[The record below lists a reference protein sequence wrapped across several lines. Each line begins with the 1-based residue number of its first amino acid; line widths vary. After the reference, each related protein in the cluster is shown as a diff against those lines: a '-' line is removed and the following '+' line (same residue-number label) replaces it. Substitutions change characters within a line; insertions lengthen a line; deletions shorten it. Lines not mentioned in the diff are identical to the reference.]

1 MADATTDQKN
11 TLRPICFMIMPYG
24 KKQTMSDKGPATI
37 DYNALWDKALYS
49 FIEEDLDYHA
59 IRADQDMSAL
69 IIKEM
74 IERLA
79 LSDLVIADVST
90 PNTNVYYE
98 IGVRHAAQRTGCV
111 MISATWAQQTF
122 DITQMRQVR
131 YPLPEG
137 EITDDTA
144 QAVRDALN
152 RSVKGLIDGTSPVFD
167 SITGYPGKPD
177 ESLVSSMRGQLLQL
191 SQFTADAR
199 VARMQPKDKREVAL
213 NALIDK
219 YKSIIPKLPGVAV
232 EILTSLRDCAQWQ
245 SVIDYVNNLSGV
257 TKNLPVVQEIYNLA
271 ISKTGKHIEAIAALQ
286 ELMKLNGETSERWG
300 LIGGRYK
307 KLYDETKDPRYLSAS
322 ITAYDTGMRKDLN
335 DYFPSNNL
343 PLLYRTRGRKG
354 DEDNANIAATVAL
367 MACERS
373 RTNNPSDP
381 WAVPTLTV
389 MAFASGNA
397 DKAEDLYNE
406 MADNGTEPFNLQSTI
421 PELQRAID
429 LTRDKDVAS
438 NLNAILDKIKA
449 LQD

>member
-1 MADATTDQKN
+1 MANDNQTSS
-11 TLRPICFMIMPYG
+11 LRPICFMIMPYG
-24 KKQTMSDKGPATI
+24 KKPTMSDKGPAVI
-37 DYNALWDKALYS
+37 DYNALWDKALYP

-79 LSDLVIADVST
+79 LSDLVIADLST

-111 MISATWAQQTF
+111 MISASWAQQTF

-137 EITDDTA
+137 DITDDTA
-144 QAVRDALN
+144 TAVREALKK
-152 RSVKGLIDGTSPVFD
+152 SVKGLIDGTSPVFD
-167 SITGYPGKPD
+167 SIAGYPGKPD

-199 VARMQPKDKREVAL
+199 AARMQPKDKREASL
-213 NALIDK
+213 NELIDK
-219 YKSIIPKLPGVAV
+219 YKTIIPKLPGVAV
-232 EILTSLRDCAQWQ
+232 ELLTSLRDCAQWQ
-245 SVIDYVNNLSGV
+245 SVIDYVNNLTGP
-257 TKNLPVVQEIYNLA
+257 TKKLPVVQEIYNLA

-286 ELMKLNGETSERWG
+286 ELIRLNGETSERWG

-307 KLYDETKDPRYLSAS
+307 KLFKETNDPKNLSAA
-322 ITAYDTGMRKDLN
+322 INAYDKGMRADLN
-335 DYFPSNNL
+335 DYYPSSNL
-343 PLLYRTRGRKG
+343 PLLYRMRARKG
-354 DEDNANIAATVAL
+354 DEENANIAATVAL

-373 RTNNPSDP
+373 RTNNPSDQ
-381 WAVPTLTV
+381 WAIPTLTV
-389 MAFASGNA
+389 MAFASGSV

-406 MADNGTEPFNLQSTI
+406 MMDNGAQAFALETTI
-421 PELQRAID
+421 PD
-429 LTRDKDVAS
+429 LEQAVSLIKDTAVAS
-438 NLNAILDKIKA
+438 NLNVILDKIKA
-449 LQD
+449 LQN

>member
-1 MADATTDQKN
+1 MANDNQT

-24 KKQTMSDKGPATI
+24 KKPTMSDKGPATI

-144 QAVRDALN
+144 KAVRDALKQ
-152 RSVKGLIDGTSPVFD
+152 SVQGLVDGSSPVFD
-167 SITGYPGKPD
+167 SIPGYPDKPD
-177 ESLVSSMRGQLLQL
+177 PALISSMRGQLLQL

-199 VARMQPKDKREVAL
+199 AARMQPADKRGAAL

-219 YKSIIPKLPGVAV
+219 YKSDIPKLPGVAV
-232 EILTSLRDCAQWQ
+232 ELLTSLRDCAQWQ
-245 SVIDYVNNLSGV
+245 SVIDYVNNLSGP
-257 TKNLPVVQEIYNLA
+257 TKNLPLVQEIYNLA
-271 ISKTGKHIEAIAALQ
+271 ISKTGKHIEAIAALE

-307 KLYDETKDPRYLSAS
+307 KLYDETKDPQYLSKA
-322 ITAYDTGMRKDLN
+322 IMAYDKGMRNDLN
-335 DYFPSNNL
+335 DYFPSCNL
-343 PLLYRTRGRKG
+343 PLLYRTRARKG
-354 DEDNANIAATVAL
+354 DEDSADTAATVAL

-373 RTNNPSDP
+373 RTNNPSDA

-389 MAFASGNA
+389 MAFASGNV

-406 MADNGTEPFNLQSTI
+406 MVDDGTKPFNLESTI
-421 PELQRAID
+421 PELERAVS
-429 LTRDKDVAS
+429 LTKDQDVAS
-438 NLNAILDKIKA
+438 ALNATLDKIKA
-449 LQD
+449 LPK

>member
-1 MADATTDQKN
+1 
-11 TLRPICFMIMPYG
+11 MPYG
-24 KKQTMSDKGPATI
+24 KKPTMSDKGPATI
-37 DYNALWDKALYS
+37 DYNALWDKALYP

-79 LSDLVIADVST
+79 LSDLVIADLST

-137 EITDDTA
+137 DITDDTA
-144 QAVRDALN
+144 KAVRDALN
-152 RSVKGLIDGTSPVFD
+152 ASVSGLIDGSSPVFD
-167 SITGYPGKPD
+167 SIPGYPDKPD
-177 ESLVSSMRGQLLQL
+177 PALTTSLRGQLLQL

-199 VARMQPKDKREVAL
+199 AARMQPKDKRDAAL
-213 NALIDK
+213 NDLIDK
-219 YKSIIPKLPGVAV
+219 YRSIIPKLPGVAV

-245 SVIDYVNNLSGV
+245 SVIDYVNNLSGP
-257 TKNLPVVQEIYNLA
+257 TKNLPLVQEIYNLA

-307 KLYDETKDPRYLSAS
+307 KLFKETNDPKYLSAAIS
-322 ITAYDTGMRKDLN
+322 AYDKGMRIDLN
-335 DYFPSNNL
+335 DYYPSSNL
-343 PLLYRTRGRKG
+343 PLLYRMRGRKG
-354 DEDNANIAATVAL
+354 DEDNANIAATVSL

-373 RTNNPSDP
+373 RVNNPSDQ
-381 WAVPTLTV
+381 WAIPTLAV
-389 MAFASGNA
+389 MAFASGNV
-397 DKAEDLYNE
+397 DKAEGLYDE
-406 MADNGTEPFNLQSTI
+406 MVDNGAQAFALETTI
-421 PELQRAID
+421 PDLEQAIS
-429 LTRDKDVAS
+429 LTKDKDVALT
-438 NLNAILDKIKA
+438 LNATLDKIKA